1 MTAVSKNVY
10 TDKLGSI
17 VNKCNNAYHKIIKM
31 KPTDV
36 MSGMYIEYGAEQNDK
51 DPYLKVGDH
60 ERISK

>member
-10 TDKLGSI
+10 TDKLGPI

-36 MSGMYIEYGAEQNDK
+36 MSGMYIEYGAEQNDRCFQRK
-51 DPYLKVGDH
+51 
-60 ERISK
+60 